1 MMNIRQDKIK
11 DTDRVGFFTH
21 KGSEIRILQSVPSS
35 VKNETGMKFP
45 DLSNYFPESRSEFFS
60 HMLLE
65 MSASIITTYSAFY
78 MPPSEQDYLKQ
89 YVSSLCIFAIVVSLK
104 DSHYFFPDG
113 TPQVTLILW
122 AATLYTDEKGTT
134 KWGDILSRVI
144 GQLIGWAW
152 VFGMATTNK
161 ANIIQYADI
170 PHHHSP
176 IWLHSINEGIS
187 TMIECIAIAFAVIP
201 IMAPYKNATSPG
213 NLIQSKSE
221 SYPPNNA
228 TLAATALSLAV
239 IHYVLERTF
248 QSTMNPLN
256 TIIQVYMQEKEQ
268 TQEKWVLPIVMQ
280 LLGILAACIYVY
292 MYKPSTHTLNLLR
305 GKCAQ

>member
-1 MMNIRQDKIK
+1 MMNIRQEKIK

-21 KGSEIRILQSVPSS
+21 KGSEIRILQSALNS
-35 VKNETGMKFP
+35 VKNDAGMKLS
-45 DLSNYFPESRSEFFS
+45 DLKNYLPESTSEFFS

-65 MSASIITTYSAFY
+65 MSASILITYSAFY

-122 AATLYTDEKGTT
+122 AATLYTEENGTT
-134 KWGDILSRVI
+134 KWADICSRVL
-144 GQLIGWAW
+144 GQLIGWGG
-152 VFGMATTNK
+152 VFWMATANK
-161 ANIIQYADI
+161 DNIIQYADL

-176 IWLHSINEGIS
+176 LWLHSINEGLS

-201 IMAPYKNATSPG
+201 IMAPYPRSSTR

-221 SYPPNNA
+221 ARPPTNS
-228 TLAATALSLAV
+228 TLAATALSLAI
-239 IHYVLERTF
+239 IHYSLEQTF
-248 QSTMNPLN
+248 QSTMNPFN
-256 TIIQVYMQEKEQ
+256 TIIHFYMQE
-268 TQEKWVLPIVMQ
+268 EKQAPENWWAPIVFQ
-280 LLGILAACIYVY
+280 IIGVIVACIYIHLY
-292 MYKPSTHTLNLLR
+292 RPSDYTLNMLR
-305 GKCAQ
+305 TKCT